1 MNTDKA
7 PFMFFWIYC
16 DTLKCKPMFSPR
28 CPSAESL
35 PRRVFMT
42 TGGKGLLADE
52 EQRLF
57 RLRQE
62 KEEQVQREISK
73 QRQMFEREAKDGQL
87 DKLCATP
94 FGVDVVGITEFIA
107 LTGALVG
114 GTPSPLH
121 LPQWQVGSDMPSIQL
136 GAYRLIRK
144 GTAYCDS
151 PCADKRS
158 LKISGADC
166 DKFCAQAHL

>member
-1 MNTDKA
+1 
-7 PFMFFWIYC
+7 
-16 DTLKCKPMFSPR
+16 MFSLR
-28 CPSAESL
+28 CFSDESL
-35 PRRVFMT
+35 PRRVFII

-57 RLRQE
+57 KLRQE

-114 GTPSPLH
+114 GTPFCPSLTLMAP
-121 LPQWQVGSDMPSIQL
+121 GSDMPSIYSWLLTYSSDKPSIQL
-136 GAYRLIRK
+136 AAYILIR
-144 GTAYCDS
+144 
-151 PCADKRS
+151 
-158 LKISGADC
+158 
-166 DKFCAQAHL
+166 QA

>member
-1 MNTDKA
+1 MNRDKA
-7 PFMFFWIYC
+7 SFMFFWSCC
-16 DTLKCKPMFSPR
+16 DTLKCKR
-28 CPSAESL
+28 GLVTVLTQYLSAESL
-35 PRRVFMT
+35 PRHGWIL

-57 RLRQE
+57 KLRQE

-114 GTPSPLH
+114 GTPSAPH
-121 LPQWQVGSDMPSIQL
+121 RPQWQIGSDMPSVQL
-136 GAYRLIRK
+136 AAYIFIRK
-144 GTAYCDS
+144 G
-151 PCADKRS
+151 
-158 LKISGADC
+158 ISI
-166 DKFCAQAHL
+166 H

>member
-1 MNTDKA
+1 
-7 PFMFFWIYC
+7 
-16 DTLKCKPMFSPR
+16 MFSLR
-28 CPSAESL
+28 CLSAESL
-35 PRRVFMT
+35 PRHLSIT

-57 RLRQE
+57 KLRQE

-114 GTPSPLH
+114 GTFSPLH
-121 LPQWQVGSDMPSIQL
+121 
-136 GAYRLIRK
+136 
-144 GTAYCDS
+144 
-151 PCADKRS
+151 
-158 LKISGADC
+158 
-166 DKFCAQAHL
+166 